1 MVIFSDDVLLETAM
15 LKLFEAV
22 SAGLL
27 ESVAC
32 TVNVR
37 VPAVVGVPLMAPAD
51 AFSASPAGNVP
62 DVTDQ

>member
-1 MVIFSDDVLLETAM
+1 M